1 MDLKYKYMDLKYK
14 YGPQIQIYGPQIQ
27 IYGPQIQIQIYGP
40 QIQIYRPQ
48 IQIYGPQIQINFKYR
63 ESDNP
68 GEQQPAVVDSK
79 TAPFSNLFSHRPSWI
94 GVQIQL
100 QKQIQIQIQEIS
112 QRTCSWIVG
121 QLTEN
126 PFLPTSRPLLW
137 MHVLPVD
144 YFSYSSHTNANI
156 KTNTN
161 ANTNTSANTNTNT
174 NTNTDLQVQLSDASA
189 PWPPVYLTV
198 GETNQKP
205 GPPGYN

>member
-14 YGPQIQIYGPQIQ
+14 YMDLKYKYMDLKYKYKYMDLKYKYIDLKYK
-27 IYGPQIQIQIYGP
+27 YMDLKYK
-40 QIQIYRPQ
+40 YD
-48 IQIYGPQIQINFKYR
+48 FKYR

-100 QKQIQIQIQEIS
+100 QIQIQIQEIS

-189 PWPPVYLTV
+189 PWLPVYLTV

-205 GPPGYN
+205 GPGYN